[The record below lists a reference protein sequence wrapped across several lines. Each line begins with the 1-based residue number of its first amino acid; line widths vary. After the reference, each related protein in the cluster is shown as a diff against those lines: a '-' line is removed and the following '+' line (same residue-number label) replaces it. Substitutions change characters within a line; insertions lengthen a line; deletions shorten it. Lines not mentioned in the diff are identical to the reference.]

1 MKKTFRLLASVI
13 LAGIALCAAHA
24 REAKMPAW
32 QDPGL
37 VQENREPMTAT
48 FETDGLKLSLNGVW
62 KFNWNQ
68 TPDSRPLD
76 FYKLD
81 Y

>member
-1 MKKTFRLLASVI
+1 MKLKLTLSVLAAGAALS
-13 LAGIALCAAHA
+13 LAQA
-24 REAKMPAW
+24 REAEMPAW

-62 KFNWNQ
+62 KFNWNL
-68 TPDSRPLD
+68 TPDVRPMD
-76 FYKLD
+76 F
-81 Y
+81 